1 MNLLSFWNQF
11 KKQLKKK
18 LRVRRRWMNL
28 AGFLFVAGTL
38 AAGIWLFS
46 DRLAGPAAWK
56 EQEQAVFGRNM
67 KEFRQPE
74 DEVLKM
80 VAGMDGQREAYMK
93 KAYVCGEEFQRL
105 GMMSSTDIL
114 AYHRTHPSYKV
125 SLDEGNKVYFT
136 ETVDDL
142 SPQCKENAYF
152 GLDTKGN
159 LSLFE
164 GVPGSGGESIIR
176 TFFQLNIEHLE
187 SSLPRETVKQL
198 YRGIRVRDLD
208 DYNSVLSTL
217 SDYAM
222 EETENVLQKSS
233 NR

>member
-38 AAGIWLFS
+38 AAGFWLFS

-114 AYHRTHPSYKV
+114 AYHRTHPSYMV